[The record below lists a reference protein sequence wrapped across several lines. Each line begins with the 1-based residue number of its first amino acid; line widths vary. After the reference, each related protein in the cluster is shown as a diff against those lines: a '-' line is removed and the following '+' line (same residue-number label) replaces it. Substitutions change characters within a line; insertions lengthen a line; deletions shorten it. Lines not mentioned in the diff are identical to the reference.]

1 MKKSA
6 FYQSQKGQVRP
17 VLIEGKIENNKLSGY
32 TDNYVRV
39 EVPYHPSL
47 ENAVAQVS
55 IGDYNGETC
64 NGEIKRVESASTPIT
79 MEPPV
84 LSSVGR

>member
-6 FYQSQKGQVRP
+6 FYQSQQGQVRH
-17 VLIEGKIENNKLSGY
+17 VLIEGKIENNRLSGY

-47 ENAVAQVS
+47 ENAVAQIR
-55 IGDYNGETC
+55 IGDFNGETC
-64 NGEIKRVESASTPIT
+64 DGEVLSIDSASTPI
-79 MEPPV
+79 EV
-84 LSSVGR
+84 ELSVFSSISR